1 MCMRLVSFAFVV
13 VLITSFIHGPT
24 INKVVRV
31 NKVVYSAVVDLPF
44 SEENFMIVMKRFG
57 IRFPE
62 IVLAQAKLETG
73 NFSSKIFL
81 KNNNLFGMKVART
94 RLTVAT
100 GERHGHAN
108 YEHWT
113 YSVMDYALYQS
124 TYAKRVRTRDGYF
137 KFLSRGYAE
146 NDRYIESIKNLID

>member
-44 SEENFMIVMKRFG
+44 SEDNFMIVMKRFG

-73 NFSSKIFL
+73 SFSSKIFRE
-81 KNNNLFGMKVART
+81 NNNLFGMKVART
-94 RLTVAT
+94 RLCVAK
-100 GERHGHAN
+100 GERRGHAN

-124 TYAKRVRTRDGYF
+124 TYAKRVRTRDGYLR
-137 KFLSRGYAE
+137 FLSRGYAE
-146 NDRYIESIKNLID
+146 NDKYIESIKSLM